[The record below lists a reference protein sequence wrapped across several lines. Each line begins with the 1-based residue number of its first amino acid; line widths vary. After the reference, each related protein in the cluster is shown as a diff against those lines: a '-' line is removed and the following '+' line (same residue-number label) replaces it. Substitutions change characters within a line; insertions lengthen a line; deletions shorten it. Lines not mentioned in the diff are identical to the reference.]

1 MKFSSKKPKK
11 SNAICRHNA
20 LDIINEKN
28 CKGELKQNA
37 PITLFIQQG
46 TEIIDTHGCNRIDD
60 ADCVKQAEWSLGRQ
74 KFHPETQKTIELFF
88 EKTPYTF
95 DVSKILEQG
104 EKLPIELKIIGLC
117 ELVYWSMEVALK
129 KNRYITFYFYQ
140 LENGLHPCYE
150 TRLAEIVIHFYKYS
164 EKRYA
169 EKKKELG
176 INK

>member
-1 MKFSSKKPKK
+1 MYSPFSPKKPKN

-20 LDIINEKN
+20 LDILAENDKEY
-28 CKGELKQNA
+28 
-37 PITLFIQQG
+37 PISLFIHSG

-74 KFHPETQKTIELFF
+74 KFHPETQKALELFF
-88 EKTPYTF
+88 EKTPYNM
-95 DVSKILEQG
+95 DVKKILDQG
-104 EKLPIELKIIGLC
+104 EKLPLELKVIGLC

-150 TRLAEIVIHFYKYS
+150 TRLAELVIHFHKYA
-164 EKRYA
+164 EKRYD

-176 INK
+176 IK